1 MNQIS
6 ILLVED
12 DPDDIELMHVALKSL
27 NVQYSLEAI
36 NQGDKVLPY
45 LEMCK
50 KFPNVIV
57 LDLNLPK
64 LHGRDILKFI
74 KSSDRFKKIPVAIL
88 TTASSQREK
97 DFCLNAGADEF
108 LTKPST
114 VDGFNRTVHAI
125 MDVASRNLMEN

>member
-1 MNQIS
+1 MNI
-6 ILLVED
+6 
-12 DPDDIELMHVALKSL
+12 
-27 NVQYSLEAI
+27 QYNLEAI

-74 KSSDRFKKIPVAIL
+74 KSSDQFRKIPVAIL

-97 DFCLNAGADEF
+97 DFCLSAGADEF

-114 VDGFNRTVHAI
+114 VDGFNKTVSAI
-125 MDVASRNLMEN
+125 VNIAAGNKRQN